1 MTSRTEQLAGRL
13 DRIEVDALL
22 VTDDTNVRYLS
33 GFTGDS
39 SALLVE
45 RSRTTMISDGRFETQ
60 LREECPDLAVA
71 IRPPSEASGTFFA
84 GVIRDRSLRR
94 VGFEA
99 EQMTVAGFAQLSK
112 QTPGIDW
119 VETSN
124 EVERLRS
131 IKDVDEIATIRE
143 AVQIA
148 ERAFRSVCPRIT
160 PNTTER
166 EIAFELEAVM
176 RTLGADGVSFPP
188 IVAAGPAGALPHY
201 RPGSAAVGDAPTL
214 LIDWGASFRG
224 YASDLT
230 RTLRLSTPSPRFR
243 DAYEAVRE
251 SQMAAI
257 EAIGP
262 GIEARHVD
270 GVARRIL
277 AAAGL
282 AEAFKHSLGHGLG
295 REVHESPRLAAVSD
309 DTLRPGMVVTVE
321 PGVYFEGEF
330 GIRIEDDVLVTET
343 GHELLGRLPKGL
355 DDDSPMG

>member
-1 MTSRTEQLAGRL
+1 MTPRIERLTRQL

-22 VTDDTNVRYLS
+22 VTDETNVGYLS

-45 RSRTTMISDGRFETQ
+45 RARATVISDGRFETQ

-71 IRPPSEASGTFFA
+71 IRPPFEASGAFLA
-84 GVIRDRSLRR
+84 GIIRERSLRR

-99 EQMTVAGFAQLSK
+99 DQMSVAGFTRLNK
-112 QTPGIDW
+112 ETPGIDW

-124 EVERLRS
+124 EVEQLRT
-131 IKDVDEIATIRE
+131 IKDADEIATIRE

-148 ERAFRSVCPRIT
+148 ERAFRSVGPRIT
-160 PNTTER
+160 PQTTER

-176 RTLGADGVSFPP
+176 RSLGADGVSFPP

-201 RPGSAAVGDAPTL
+201 RPGPTAVGDTPTL
-214 LIDWGASFRG
+214 LVDWGASYQG

-230 RTLRLSTPSPRFR
+230 RVLTLSPPPPRFR
-243 DAYEAVRE
+243 EAYEAVLE
-251 SQMAAI
+251 SQLAAI

-262 GIEARHVD
+262 GVGAKEID
-270 GVARRIL
+270 GIARRIL
-277 AAAGL
+277 ATAGL
-282 AEAFKHSLGHGLG
+282 ADAFKHSLGHGLG
-295 REVHESPRLAAVSD
+295 REVHESPRIAAVSED
-309 DTLRPGMVVTVE
+309 MLRPGMVVTVE
-321 PGVYFEGEF
+321 PGVYFEGQF

-343 GHELLGRLPKGL
+343 GYEVLGRLPKGL
-355 DDDSPMG
+355 DEVSPMG